1 MSNDDV
7 NEVVVCGGKVCDD
20 GDGVLVVVKVVIE
33 IRIGNRLISL
43 FSAFFLSSLFC
54 YKLMLIKKR

>member
-7 NEVVVCGGKVCDD
+7 NEVVVCGGKVCD
-20 GDGVLVVVKVVIE
+20 DGVLVVVKVVIE

-43 FSAFFLSSLFC
+43 FSAFFLSSLSC